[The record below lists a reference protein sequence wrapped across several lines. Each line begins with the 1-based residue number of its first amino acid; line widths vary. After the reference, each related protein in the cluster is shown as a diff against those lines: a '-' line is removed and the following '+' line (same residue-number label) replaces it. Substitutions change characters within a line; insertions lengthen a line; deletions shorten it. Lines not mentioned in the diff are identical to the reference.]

1 MIGSRAPR
9 CTAAEAE
16 AAASV
21 EAAADAVEAAEVRSR
36 PLILRAPPP
45 SAGRPARAHLPE
57 TPHALLPSPRAG
69 RGGGGGGQRW
79 WDPEWRASKLAEMR
93 EESGRDRVE
102 VDADAVRAA
111 VRVLRDDPSRDEIVY
126 RENFGRD
133 GADLVEAIA
142 REHNLYFKRYGKGTN
157 TVLVA
162 SVHPLPNYRHDL
174 DARRQAEH
182 ELRVSD
188 AAAATV
194 RAALDR
200 TTRPGDED
208 DVADANETD
217 ARAKRQRQRLRLRRD
232 AAHAPLRRDPDED
245 ARAAAAERA
254 RLDSPSASA
263 LGRSK
268 LPASS
273 RREAILDAIAR
284 SQVVVVSGETGC
296 GKTTQL
302 PQFVL
307 ESELAAGNASVTSV
321 VCTQPRRISA
331 VSVAARVARERGEAL
346 GRSVGYQIRLEAKRS
361 SETKLLFCTTGVLL
375 RRLAAEPT
383 LASVSHVFVDEI
395 HERGMNE
402 DFLLVVLRDLLPRR
416 PDLKIVLMSAT
427 LDAELFAGYFGGAP
441 LAHIPG
447 FTHPVREVFLE
458 DILESAGGA
467 VTVDP
472 ATPAA
477 SGSGFRRR
485 RGARPPANDGDGD
498 GSAPVEDPIADAPEP
513 AEWSS
518 LSPRTIR
525 SLRAWT
531 ANCALED
538 KVDVALV
545 RDVVRLVVTT
555 SAAEDDGRG
564 AVLVFLTGWDEISKL
579 VEMCG
584 ADPVLGDASRCRVLP
599 LHGAMPTADQRE
611 IFDPPPAGVRKIVL
625 ATNIAETS
633 ITIDDVVHVVDAGK
647 SKEKTYDALNNMAC
661 LSPSW
666 TSKASA
672 RQRRGRAGR
681 TRPGVCYRVYT
692 RAQHAAMADH
702 AAPELLRTPLEELC
716 LTIKSLGLGSAAAF
730 VAKALEPP
738 EERSVRNAL
747 ALLTDVGALDADERL
762 TPLGEHLAAL
772 PVDPRVGKMLVVAAA
787 LGCLSPAL
795 TIAAGMAYKDP
806 FVLPLDKKH
815 QADAA
820 RRALAADTRSD
831 HVALVRA
838 FEGWERA
845 RREGGH
851 GRGRDFCRVNFLAH
865 NTLELMADM
874 RRQFWDLLESIG
886 LVGGG
891 RGGGGR
897 GAMDSPLASHN
908 RHAHDVGLLRA
919 VICAGMFPNLV
930 CVRRRGKRCEF
941 KTREDGKVDLHP
953 SSVNARFGQTFPFSW
968 LAYREKVKTT
978 GVYIRDSTCV
988 PAHAV
993 VLLGGAL
1000 EEGDDGESVKM
1011 CGGAYVFSASASTVG
1026 LVRRLRSRLD
1036 AVLAA
1041 KARDPELDVA
1051 AEGGA
1056 IVDAVRALIAEEAAE
1071 AAAEAA
1077 EAGAADAAAFG
1088 EREDARDRGGRFD
1101 EGGGGGGGGR
1111 GGRFHRGGRGR
1122 AGFRG
1127 GGGREGDWACPRGCG
1142 MVFASK
1148 PVCFRCGTPRP

>member
-1 MIGSRAPR
+1 
-9 CTAAEAE
+9 
-16 AAASV
+16 
-21 EAAADAVEAAEVRSR
+21 
-36 PLILRAPPP
+36 
-45 SAGRPARAHLPE
+45 
-57 TPHALLPSPRAG
+57 
-69 RGGGGGGQRW
+69 
-79 WDPEWRASKLAEMR
+79 MR

-111 VRVLRDDPSRDEIVY
+111 MRVLRDDPARDEIVY

-162 SVHPLPNYRHDL
+162 SANPLPNYRHDL

-182 ELRVSD
+182 RLRVSD

-194 RAALDR
+194 RAALDQ
-200 TTRPGDED
+200 TARPEDED
-208 DVADANETD
+208 RDRGDVPTRETD
-217 ARAKRQRQRLRLRRD
+217 ARAKRQRHRLHRD

-254 RLDSPSASA
+254 RRDHPSTTASFV
-263 LGRSK
+263 GRSK

-273 RREAILDAIAR
+273 RRDALLDAIAR

-331 VSVAARVARERGEAL
+331 VSVAARVAHERGEAL
-346 GRSVGYQIRLEAKRS
+346 GRSVGYQIRLEARRS

-477 SGSGFRRR
+477 SGFRRR
-485 RGARPPANDGDGD
+485 RGARPPANDGDG
-498 GSAPVEDPIADAPEP
+498 SARVDDPIADAPEP

-518 LSPRTIR
+518 LSPRTIQ

-545 RDVVRLVVTT
+545 RDVVRHVVTT
-555 SAAEDDGRG
+555 SAAEDDGHG

-599 LHGAMPTADQRE
+599 LHGAMPTANQRE
-611 IFDPPPAGVRKIVL
+611 IFDSPPAGVRKIVL

-661 LSPSW
+661 LTPSW

-672 RQRRGRAGR
+672 HQRRGRAGR

-747 ALLTDVGALDADERL
+747 ALLTDIGALDADERL

-806 FVLPLDKKH
+806 FVLPLEKKH

-838 FEGWERA
+838 FEGWKRA

-851 GRGRDFCRVNFLAH
+851 GRGREFCRVNFLAH

-874 RRQFWDLLESIG
+874 RRQFWDLLEGIG
-886 LVGGG
+886 FVGGG
-891 RGGGGR
+891 DGGSGR
-897 GAMDSPLASHN
+897 GAMDEPRASHN

-941 KTREDGKVDLHP
+941 KTHEDGKVDLHP

-968 LAYREKVKTT
+968 LVYREKVKTT

-1000 EEGDDGESVKM
+1000 EEGDDGESVKI
-1011 CGGAYVFSASASTVG
+1011 CGGAYAFSASASTVR

-1036 AVLAA
+1036 VVLAA
-1041 KARDPELDVA
+1041 KARDPALDVT

-1056 IVDAVRALIAEEAAE
+1056 VVDAVRALIAEEAAE
-1071 AAAEAA
+1071 AATEAT
-1077 EAGAADAAAFG
+1077 EATEVTEATEAFG
-1088 EREDARDRGGRFD
+1088 EREDGRCD

-1111 GGRFHRGGRGR
+1111 GGRFHRGGG
-1122 AGFRG
+1122 GRG
-1127 GGGREGDWACPRGCG
+1127 GRFRRGGSREGDWACPRGCG
-1142 MVFASK
+1142 VVFASK
-1148 PVCFRCGTPRP
+1148 SVCFRCGTPRP